1 MKLGVREC
9 ADVVF
14 KAKSTMKLGNHTFR
28 AGEPVIY
35 FDTLTTSVM
44 EGSATTVYAQGG
56 KGNARLIAWEGE
68 KQVTYTMTDA
78 LIKPESIAVL
88 TGGDLTRA
96 DGLNNTIVA
105 HHTATVQATEASKVE
120 LKTANGDYM
129 PAVDES
135 NKIIKD
141 MYIMILDGNGEVS
154 GIPVKIGQDEVT
166 VLDGVCTITP
176 TEASLIEAGD
186 VIMVDYYAEHRA
198 DAIQIDITPDKF
210 AGYFYIE
217 AATLFRRQSDGA
229 DLPAEFIIPNAK
241 IQTAFSFTLSSTGD
255 PSTFDFTVDAFP
267 GYIVSNPTK
276 QVLAAIQILSA
287 DDNYDLTSS
296 GEVGDITYKRG
307 VYNQDGGA
315 YYTTEQEGYY
325 TKSEDVKDKTEAA
338 GTDEKDHAWE

>member
-14 KAKSTMKLGNHTFR
+14 KAKSHMKLGNHTYN

-44 EGSATTVYAQGG
+44 EGSATSVYAQGG
-56 KGNARLIAWEGE
+56 RGNSRLIAWEGE

-88 TGGDLTRA
+88 TGADLIQANGIDIT
-96 DGLNNTIVA
+96 VVS
-105 HHTATVQATEASKVE
+105 HHTATVQASAASKIE

-129 PAVDES
+129 PAMDES
-135 NKIIKD
+135 SKITQD
-141 MYIMILDGNGEVS
+141 MYIMILDGNSEMS
-154 GIPVKIGQDEVT
+154 GIPVKISKEEVT
-166 VLDGVCTITP
+166 ISDGVCTITP
-176 TEASLIEAGD
+176 TESSLIEAGD

-198 DAIQIDITPDKF
+198 DALQIDITPEKF

-217 AATLFRRQSDGA
+217 ASTLFRRQSDGA

-241 IQTAFSFTLSSTGD
+241 VQTAFSFTLASTGD
-255 PSTFDFTVDAFP
+255 PSTFNFTIDAFP
-267 GYIVSNPTK
+267 GYIVGNPTK
-276 QVLAAIQILSA
+276 KVLAAIQILSA
-287 DDNYDLTSS
+287 DDNYDLSS
-296 GEVGDITYKRG
+296 GGETAEVTYKRG

-315 YYTTEQEGYY
+315 YYTTEQEGYF
-325 TKSEDVKDKTEAA
+325 TKSEETTDKTEAA
-338 GTDEKDHAWE
+338 GTDEKDHVWE